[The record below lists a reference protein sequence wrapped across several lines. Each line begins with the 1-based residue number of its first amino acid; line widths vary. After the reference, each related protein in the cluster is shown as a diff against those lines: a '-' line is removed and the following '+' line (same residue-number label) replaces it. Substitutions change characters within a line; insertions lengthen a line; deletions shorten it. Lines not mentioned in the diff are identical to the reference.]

1 MEKASIWKAIALES
15 LTKVWFEISSIFPN
29 IIGTLVVLIIGW
41 LFAKLAVRIIKKVL
55 TIAKAD
61 KLDDA
66 INEIEIIE
74 GKKLNFNTI
83 KIVSVFVKWLIYIML
98 LIMASDIL
106 GLQIIS
112 QEISNFLGYLPR
124 LFAAL
129 IIFTVGLLL
138 ANLIKNGLKSL
149 FESMELSGSKIISQL
164 VFFIL
169 IIFISITALNQA
181 GINTEIVTNNIT
193 MILAAF
199 LLAFALALG
208 LGAQKVVGDLLRTF
222 YARKTYEIGQ
232 IIEFNNITGEVVAID
247 GISVTIKTAKGKFIV
262 PIKDLVESQV
272 RVQE

>member
-1 MEKASIWKAIALES
+1 
-15 LTKVWFEISSIFPN
+15 
-29 IIGTLVVLIIGW
+29 
-41 LFAKLAVRIIKKVL
+41 
-55 TIAKAD
+55 
-61 KLDDA
+61 
-66 INEIEIIE
+66 
-74 GKKLNFNTI
+74 
-83 KIVSVFVKWLIYIML
+83 
-98 LIMASDIL
+98 MASDIL

-138 ANLIKNGLKSL
+138 ANLIKNGLKSV

-181 GINTEIVTNNIT
+181 GVNTEIITNNVT
-193 MILAAF
+193 MIFAAF
-199 LLAFALALG
+199 LLAFALAFG

>member
-1 MEKASIWKAIALES
+1 
-15 LTKVWFEISSIFPN
+15 
-29 IIGTLVVLIIGW
+29 
-41 LFAKLAVRIIKKVL
+41 
-55 TIAKAD
+55 
-61 KLDDA
+61 
-66 INEIEIIE
+66 
-74 GKKLNFNTI
+74 
-83 KIVSVFVKWLIYIML
+83 
-98 LIMASDIL
+98 MASDIL

-181 GINTEIVTNNIT
+181 GVNTEIITNNVT

-222 YARKTYEIGQ
+222 
-232 IIEFNNITGEVVAID
+232 
-247 GISVTIKTAKGKFIV
+247 
-262 PIKDLVESQV
+262 
-272 RVQE
+272 

>member
-1 MEKASIWKAIALES
+1 MEKASIWKDIALES
-15 LTKVWFEISSIFPN
+15 LTKVWFEISGIFPN
-29 IIGTLVVLIIGW
+29 IIGTLFVLVIGW

-61 KLDDA
+61 KLDET

-181 GINTEIVTNNIT
+181 GVNTEIITNNVT